1 MLSIADLDTYYGD
14 SHILRGAGLELPAG
28 TALGLLG
35 RVQEARASVAE
46 LLRMRPDFA
55 RRGRTIIGHY
65 IKPQDV
71 RDRIAEGCRKAGLT
85 LL

>member
-1 MLSIADLDTYYGD
+1 MALEYPDRVFFWRDLMMA
-14 SHILRGAGLELPAG
+14 S
-28 TALGLLG
+28 ALGLLG